1 MNILDMLDELESV
14 IANAKKPLL
23 QGDKVVVEQET
34 VYRYLDQIRAALPDE
49 IRDAQW
55 VKKEEQRILETAKAD
70 YERILQ
76 EAQVE
81 ADRYAEQTEIVRR
94 ARQKAEE
101 IIIDAQQTA
110 RDLTEGAFMYAN
122 DIMEK
127 IEKQL
132 TIYYDVVQDG
142 REEIQKSLHQLQQQS
157 QAEEEEA

>member
-23 QGDKVVVEQET
+23 QGDKVMVEQEA

-55 VKKEEQRILETAKAD
+55 VKKEEQRILDTAKAD
-70 YERILQ
+70 YDRILL
-76 EAQVE
+76 EAQAE
-81 ADRYAEQTEIVRR
+81 AEKMAEQTEIVRI
-94 ARQKAEE
+94 ARQKAED
-101 IIIDAQQTA
+101 IILSAQQTA
-110 RDLTEGAFMYAN
+110 HELTEGAFMYAN

-132 TIYYDVVQDG
+132 TIYYDVVQEG
-142 REEIQKSLHQLQQQS
+142 REEIQKSLQQLQQGEDEMR
-157 QAEEEEA
+157 EE

>member
-23 QGDKVVVEQET
+23 QGDKVMVEQEA

-55 VKKEEQRILETAKAD
+55 VKKEEQRILDTAKAD
-70 YERILQ
+70 YDRILL
-76 EAQVE
+76 EAQ
-81 ADRYAEQTEIVRR
+81 AE
-94 ARQKAEE
+94 ARQKAED
-101 IIIDAQQTA
+101 IILSAQQTA
-110 RDLTEGAFMYAN
+110 HELTEGAFMYAN

-142 REEIQKSLHQLQQQS
+142 REEIQKSLQQLQQGEDEMR
-157 QAEEEEA
+157 EE

>member
-14 IANAKKPLL
+14 IANGKKPLL
-23 QGDKVVVEQET
+23 QGDKVMVEQEA
-34 VYRYLDQIRAALPDE
+34 VYAYLDKIRAALPDE

-55 VKKEEQRILETAKAD
+55 VKKEEQRIIDSAKAD
-70 YERILQ
+70 YDRILQ

-81 ADRYAEQTEIVRR
+81 ADRIAEQTEIVRI
-94 ARQKAEE
+94 ARQKAED
-101 IIIDAQQTA
+101 IIMDAQQTA
-110 RDLTEGAFMYAN
+110 HDLTEGAFMYAN

-142 REEIQKSLHQLQQQS
+142 REEIQKSLQQLQQES
-157 QAEEEEA
+157 NAE

>member
-23 QGDKVVVEQET
+23 QGDKVMVEQEA

-55 VKKEEQRILETAKAD
+55 VKKEEQRILDTAKAD
-70 YERILQ
+70 YDRILL
-76 EAQVE
+76 EAQAE
-81 ADRYAEQTEIVRR
+81 AEKMAEQTEIVRI
-94 ARQKAEE
+94 ARQKAED
-101 IIIDAQQTA
+101 IILSAQQT
-110 RDLTEGAFMYAN
+110 AFMYAN

-142 REEIQKSLHQLQQQS
+142 REEIQKSLQQLQQGEDEMR
-157 QAEEEEA
+157 EE